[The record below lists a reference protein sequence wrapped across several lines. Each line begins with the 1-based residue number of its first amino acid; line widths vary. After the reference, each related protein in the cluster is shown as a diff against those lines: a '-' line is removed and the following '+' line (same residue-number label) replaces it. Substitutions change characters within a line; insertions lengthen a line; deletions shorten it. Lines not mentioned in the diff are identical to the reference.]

1 MSESITN
8 ILSGITNSA
17 LTAQGTTAQILL
29 DENDRLVKKEKSIT
43 DAKFGQQRIID
54 LNRSYSKKNAAYT
67 RVMIFAALALGIILL
82 LRLFGSTFIP
92 ESIFALIYILLI
104 SASILYGLY
113 TYANVNARETTNFD
127 RLNIPPPTITMS
139 DAEKAKL
146 LVKAQK
152 SGDLMALGSGTCA
165 GQACCAYDQ
174 AYRSN
179 LNRCEKCE
187 SGNYIKATQS
197 CGNCSTGNYIKA
209 TQSCETCVS
218 PKTYN
223 STTMSC
229 A

>member
-1 MSESITN
+1 MSASITN
-8 ILSGITNSA
+8 TLSGITNNA
-17 LTAQGTTAQILL
+17 LTAQGTTAQIIL
-29 DENDRLVKKEKSIT
+29 DENQRLIDKEKSIT

-139 DAEKAKL
+139 DADKAKL
-146 LVKAQK
+146 LANAKK
-152 SGDLMALGSGTCA
+152 SGDLMALGSGVCA
-165 GQACCAYDQ
+165 GQACCDYNQAYD
-174 AYRSN
+174 SS
-179 LNRCEKCE
+179 LNKCKKCE
-187 SGNYIKATQS
+187 NTEGKTDGYYDIASNKCAKCTNQNQTWKADT
-197 CGNCSTGNYIKA
+197 TG
-209 TQSCETCVS
+209 
-218 PKTYN
+218 TYACR
-223 STTMSC
+223 T
-229 A
+229 